1 MSQTPG
7 KLDVCTTDNG
17 SLPPDKK
24 ADEDTVG
31 CDVIISSKPPCVFEM
46 VLRTIV
52 SPVIGFCFFYWIK
65 CSFGKKD
72 IRLGPESQFHSRS
85 NVQYDQHWWSPLID
99 MCIKCMH

>member
-7 KLDVCTTDNG
+7 KFDVCTTDNG

-31 CDVIISSKPPCVFEM
+31 CDVIISSKPPCVFEI

-52 SPVIGFCFFYWIK
+52 SPVIGFCFFI
-65 CSFGKKD
+65 G
-72 IRLGPESQFHSRS
+72 S
-85 NVQYDQHWWSPLID
+85 NVPLEKKRLD
-99 MCIKCMH
+99 